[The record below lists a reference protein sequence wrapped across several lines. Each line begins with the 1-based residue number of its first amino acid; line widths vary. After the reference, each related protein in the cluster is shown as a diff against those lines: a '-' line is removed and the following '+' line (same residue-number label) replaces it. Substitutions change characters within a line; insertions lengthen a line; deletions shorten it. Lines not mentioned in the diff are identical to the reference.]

1 MNIINYVLGKPSTN
15 IQGTKVV
22 FTVEQLEYLHSI
34 FSEVPK
40 DNTHESMLVKQ
51 GERNVIRFI
60 GLNPFEVREVLQ
72 DKWMCLC

>member
-22 FTVEQLEYLHSI
+22 FTVEQLEYLHSM

-40 DNTHESMLVKQ
+40 DNTL
-51 GERNVIRFI
+51 
-60 GLNPFEVREVLQ
+60 
-72 DKWMCLC
+72 

>member
-1 MNIINYVLGKPSTN
+1 MNIINYVLGKPSTS
-15 IQGTKVV
+15 IQGTKVG
-22 FTVEQLEYLHSI
+22 FTVEQLEYLHSM

-60 GLNPFEVREVLQ
+60 ANTISQNIQRGG
-72 DKWMCLC
+72 K